1 MSSSRMSFMRQRIS
15 CASCNS
21 NSLLV
26 QLPARLWVGC
36 WIIRGCSS
44 VDVADTAAVEEW
56 ASSGCA
62 ADVHDRDAR
71 SVAPGE
77 PGHAPDDA
85 VDESDS
91 SVGGI
96 ASGVIGQ
103 LGIRLCASEGGAA
116 DEGEVWQPGHGSH
129 TTAPEAI

>member
-1 MSSSRMSFMRQRIS
+1 
-15 CASCNS
+15 
-21 NSLLV
+21 
-26 QLPARLWVGC
+26 VG
-36 WIIRGCSS
+36 
-44 VDVADTAAVEEW
+44 EH
-56 ASSGCA
+56 A

-77 PGHAPDDA
+77 PGHALDDA

-129 TTAPEAI
+129 TTAPEAILGQAELRVVQPGSLMSR